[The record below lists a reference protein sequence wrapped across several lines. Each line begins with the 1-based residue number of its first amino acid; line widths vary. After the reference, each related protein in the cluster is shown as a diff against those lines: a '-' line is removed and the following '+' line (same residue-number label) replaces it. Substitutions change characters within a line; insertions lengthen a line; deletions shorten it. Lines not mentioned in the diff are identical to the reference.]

1 MISSGQIRAGRAFLR
16 WSAQDLADK
25 SGVGV
30 ATIRRLEL
38 GDGLP
43 SSNVRT
49 LDSLRKALEEAG
61 VEFLGSP
68 DNHPGVG
75 LTRPEGQ
82 GTTKGEFSV

>member
-16 WSAQDLADK
+16 WTANDLAEK

-43 SSNVRT
+43 SSNART
-49 LDSLRKALEEAG
+49 LDALRKALEDAG
-61 VEFLGSP
+61 VEFLGSV
-68 DNHPGVG
+68 DNRPGVC
-75 LTRPEGQ
+75 LNRPEGD
-82 GTTKGEFSV
+82 